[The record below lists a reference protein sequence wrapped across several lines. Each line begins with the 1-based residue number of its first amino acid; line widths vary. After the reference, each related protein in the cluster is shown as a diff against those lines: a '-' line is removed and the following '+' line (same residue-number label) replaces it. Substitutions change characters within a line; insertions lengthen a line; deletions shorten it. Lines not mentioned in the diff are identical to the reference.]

1 MRQLQDVEQVQNLA
15 DISDLFPYSPAGPVR
30 LSAITE
36 RWFAVKRSI
45 FFSTNGYC
53 TTVDYDITAQT
64 DGSPDEFPL
73 RVTVA
78 QRSNGV
84 DGNLQKSM
92 GLATNVAYGIEA
104 IPGVLY
110 GLYTSNLNQNK
121 DILNP
126 GIYIIQKT
134 GPIDLKTRQY
144 GWIIV
149 SDPAKSFSLV
159 LARDVD
165 DYNQYYDNN
174 VMDWMEANGFD
185 KLWNVPQVVVPQG
198 GDCRYISPTVFV

>member
-1 MRQLQDVEQVQNLA
+1 M
-15 DISDLFPYSPAGPVR
+15 
-30 LSAITE
+30 
-36 RWFAVKRSI
+36 
-45 FFSTNGYC
+45 
-53 TTVDYDITAQT
+53 DYDITAPT
-64 DGSPDEFPL
+64 DGSPNEFPL

-84 DGNLQKSM
+84 NGALQKSI
-92 GLATNVAYGIEA
+92 GLASNVAYGIEA

-110 GLYTSNLNQNK
+110 GMYTSNLNQNK

-134 GPIDLKTRQY
+134 GPIDIKTREY
-144 GWIIV
+144 GWLVV

-159 LARDVD
+159 LARDTD
-165 DYNQYYDNN
+165 DYFADYDQS
-174 VMDWMEANGFD
+174 VMDWMDSNGFD